1 MAVHNQVCEVECVN
15 TEKVNHAK
23 EFIDVD
29 AVTKVAAIFK
39 ALGDANRARIV
50 RALSIEDELCV
61 CDIAN
66 IMDASNASASHHLR
80 SLSKQGVTK
89 SRKEGKMVYYSLDD
103 DHIKQIVDMAFIHQE
118 ELNGNGK

>member
-1 MAVHNQVCEVECVN
+1 MTETKHTCEVESVD

-23 EFIDVD
+23 EFMD
-29 AVTKVAAIFK
+29 AGAVSNVAAIFK
-39 ALGDANRARIV
+39 ALGDVNRARIV

-61 CDIAN
+61 CDLAS
-66 IMDASNASASHHLR
+66 IMEVSTASASHHLR
-80 SLSKQGVTK
+80 SLSRQGITK
-89 SRKEGKMVYYSLDD
+89 SRKVGKMVYYSLDD